1 MKDNNLPNDLNAKK
15 EMSVEDIIKDVMKK
29 KSMDKDPG
37 KTFESERSNEKT
49 SSQKSDDSFLLDFD
63 SETVDTAIDNDSEK
77 SEQKKTSDNK
87 SVEDLI
93 AEAIKKKT
101 AKDEKANSDL
111 DQKFDGVGFVSDE
124 PLTRFADD
132 KFEDDDETENDENAK
147 SKKKKLTKKR
157 KTSIIVCYIV
167 GVLFLILA
175 GGVSVFGYFTGLLQR
190 GEAQSSITGQLS
202 INSAT
207 DEDLEKERLLKEQL
221 EAAQQS
227 FMSND
232 NVTNI
237 LIIGEDIRDT
247 TSGTNGNTDVMM
259 LCSINNETKQ
269 VTLSSLMRDMY
280 VEIADTGGTYAK
292 LNSAYATGGA
302 ELTMKT
308 LKNNFGID
316 VDRYV
321 LFNFYTFIDIVDAC
335 GGIDIRI
342 SDDEAI
348 GMQAPMA
355 EQNKYL
361 KNAKGTDYFTKG
373 GAYHMNGNQALG
385 YARLRYVGNADFE
398 RTERQ
403 RRVVTKIAEKAK
415 GMSLV
420 ELSDLLDKV
429 LRELKTNLTDGE
441 IAYLL
446 YNSADLLSYDINQLR
461 IPADGMYANEMI
473 RGEAVLT
480 VDLANCIKL
489 FQETVYGY
497 SNISNEQSASEDSA
511 LSYDSGYN
519 NSYQNNEV
527 NMFY

>member
-1 MKDNNLPNDLNAKK
+1 MEDKKLPNDSNAKK
-15 EMSVEDIIKDVMKK
+15 DMSVDDIINDVMKK
-29 KSMDKDPG
+29 KSMAKNADK
-37 KTFESERSNEKT
+37 TAEAASEKEK
-49 SSQKSDDSFLLDFD
+49 SSSISSDDSYLLDFD
-63 SETVDTAIDNDSEK
+63 SDSIYAEEDELGEEK
-77 SEQKKTSDNK
+77 SDSK

-101 AKDEKANSDL
+101 MLKENNDSDL
-111 DQKFDGVGFVSDE
+111 NQKFDKFNPVPGEISAE
-124 PLTRFADD
+124 PVEFDLECEEESAPEE
-132 KFEDDDETENDENAK
+132 KAVAG
-147 SKKKKLTKKR
+147 KKKLTKKR
-157 KTSIIVCYIV
+157 VTSVIVCYII
-167 GVLFLILA
+167 GVVFLLLA
-175 GGVSVFGYFTGLLQR
+175 AGVSVFGYYTGLLQR
-190 GEAQSSITGQLS
+190 GDSQNKGTGHLS

-207 DEDLEKERLLKEQL
+207 SEDLKKEELLREQL
-221 EAAQQS
+221 KAAQES

-247 TSGTNGNTDVMM
+247 AGGTNGNTDVMM
-259 LCSINNETKQ
+259 LCSINDETRE
-269 VTLSSLMRDMY
+269 VTLTSLMRDMY

-316 VDRYV
+316 VDKYV

-335 GGIDIRI
+335 GGVDIRI
-342 SDDEAI
+342 SDEEAV

-361 KNAKGTDYFTKG
+361 KNKKGTDYLSEG

-415 GMSLV
+415 DMSLV

-429 LRELKTNLTDGE
+429 LRELETNLTDGE

-446 YNSADLLSYDINQLR
+446 YNSADLLSYEINQLR
-461 IPADGMYANEMI
+461 LPADGMFTNEII
-473 RGEAVLT
+473 RTEAVLV
-480 VDLANCIKL
+480 VDLAQCIKL

-497 SNISNEQSASEDSA
+497 SNINNGQATVEETTEQ
-511 LSYDSGYN
+511 GNYN
-519 NSYQNNEV
+519 DYNYNYNSSQNNEM

>member
-1 MKDNNLPNDLNAKK
+1 MEDENLPNGLNAKK
-15 EMSVEDIIKDVMKK
+15 DMSVDDIINDVMKK
-29 KSMDKDPG
+29 KSMAKNSD
-37 KTFESERSNEKT
+37 KTFESGSKVEEPSFA
-49 SSQKSDDSFLLDFD
+49 SDDSYLLDFD
-63 SETVDTAIDNDSEK
+63 SDSEDMQYN
-77 SEQKKTSDNK
+77 ETDEDQSDSQ
-87 SVEDLI
+87 SVSKLI
-93 AEAIKKKT
+93 AAAIEKKNMQEGIS
-101 AKDEKANSDL
+101 DSDL
-111 DQKFDGVGFVSDE
+111 NQKFNKFLPVSNEISQQPID
-124 PLTRFADD
+124 FDY
-132 KFEDDDETENDENAK
+132 ENEEIPEE
-147 SKKKKLTKKR
+147 SSVSVKKKLTKKR
-157 KTSIIVCYIV
+157 MTSVVVCYIV
-167 GVLFLILA
+167 GILFLLLA
-175 GGVSVFGYFTGLLQR
+175 VGVSVFGYYTGLLQR
-190 GEAQSSITGQLS
+190 GVSQNKGSGQLS
-202 INSAT
+202 LNPANS
-207 DEDLEKERLLKEQL
+207 EDLEKEDKLRQQLK
-221 EAAQQS
+221 AAQQS

-247 TSGTNGNTDVMM
+247 AGGTNGNTDVMM
-259 LCSINNETKQ
+259 LCSINYETKE
-269 VTLSSLMRDMY
+269 VTLTSFMRDMY

-316 VDRYV
+316 VDKYV

-335 GGIDIRI
+335 GGVDIRI
-342 SDDEAI
+342 SDEEAV

-361 KNAKGTDYFTKG
+361 KNKKGTDYFTEG

-415 GMSLV
+415 DMSLV

-429 LRELKTNLTDGE
+429 LRELETNLTDGE

-480 VDLANCIKL
+480 VDLANCVKL

-497 SNISNEQSASEDSA
+497 SNIAGEYGLSEETSEQGD
-511 LSYDSGYN
+511 Y
-519 NSYQNNEV
+519 NSYGSSPNNEM